1 MKKRKTHEGRNNVKR
16 DNDTPVKILRH
27 WKKEGGRNIVLP
39 RKEILIRPDEMH
51 RFLTRWYVNG
61 KILFLIY
68 TRNTYSWYN
77 FNYKIFTITRF
88 QYTYIILV
96 FHDEWKVNVS
106 NVCYS
111 IDIFI
116 RLLIVYQF
124 YRDANYKCIE
134 FI

>member
-68 TRNTYSWYN
+68 TRNTY
-77 FNYKIFTITRF
+77 I
-88 QYTYIILV
+88 
-96 FHDEWKVNVS
+96 
-106 NVCYS
+106 
-111 IDIFI
+111 
-116 RLLIVYQF
+116 
-124 YRDANYKCIE
+124 
-134 FI
+134 